1 MPHFESAG
9 LRLAYL
15 DEGRGEPILLIH
27 GFASN
32 KQVNW
37 VYPGWV
43 EMLVKAGRRV
53 IAIDNRGHGE
63 SQGSHNP
70 DDYGAPTMAE
80 DARRLL
86 DHLDLPRVDVMG
98 YSMALE
104 AEKLSDISKEEVA
117 RITQPVL
124 VAVGTRDEIAGSAS
138 ELAALM
144 PRAEVLDIPNRDHM
158 VAVGDKVYKAGAL
171 AFLESVAARG
181 PVMSDTQIDLQG
193 ADGNRLIADVFGKTG
208 RPALLF
214 HGGGQTRHAWDA
226 TGARLAKVG
235 LQAWSVDQRG
245 HGDSDWAGRRP
256 IAIGASL
263 GGIASLLAE
272 GALKPGT
279 LSALVLVDITP
290 RMDPSGVNKIISFMS
305 ERMHDGFGSVEEAAD
320 AIASYLP
327 HRSRPKSLDGL
338 SKNLRRHSDGRY
350 RWHWDPRFIEQRPRW
365 RRGRA
370 ASHRGGPDGGG
381 TRAHHPGAAGARR
394 AVGTRHDAHVE
405 EFMTLVPH
413 AQYADVKGAGH
424 MVAGDR
430 NDRLRRR
437 RGVLPRPA

>member
-1 MPHFESAG
+1 MSAQQ
-9 LRLAYL
+9 
-15 DEGRGEPILLIH
+15 I
-27 GFASN
+27 
-32 KQVNW
+32 
-37 VYPGWV
+37 
-43 EMLVKAGRRV
+43 
-53 IAIDNRGHGE
+53 
-63 SQGSHNP
+63 
-70 DDYGAPTMAE
+70 
-80 DARRLL
+80 
-86 DHLDLPRVDVMG
+86 
-98 YSMALE
+98 
-104 AEKLSDISKEEVA
+104 
-117 RITQPVL
+117 
-124 VAVGTRDEIAGSAS
+124 
-138 ELAALM
+138 EL
-144 PRAEVLDIPNRDHM
+144 
-158 VAVGDKVYKAGAL
+158 
-171 AFLESVAARG
+171 
-181 PVMSDTQIDLQG
+181 TG
-193 ADGNRLIADVFGKTG
+193 ADGNRLVADVFGDAG

-226 TGARLAKVG
+226 TGSRLAEVG

-245 HGDSDWAGRRP
+245 HGDSDWVEAGGYRFEDFGRDVVALSDRIADEAGHRP

-272 GALKPGT
+272 GMLKPGS

-350 RWHWDPRFIEQRPRW
+350 RWHWDPRFIEQRHDGDADEPHHIEADLMAAA
-365 RRGRA
+365 RA
-370 ASHRGGPDGGG
+370 LTLPVLLVR
-381 TRAHHPGAAGARR
+381 GARSEL
-394 AVGTRHDAHVE
+394 VTDAHVE

-430 NDRLRRR
+430 NDAFAGAVVSFLDRLK
-437 RGVLPRPA
+437 AA

>member
-86 DHLDLPRVDVMG
+86 DHLDLPWVDVMG
-98 YSMALE
+98 YSMGARISAFLTLNHPERVRSAIFGGLGSGMITGVGNPEPIAAALE
-104 AEKLSDISKEEVA
+104 AEKLSDVTDRTGRAFRAFADQTKSDRLALAACMRSSRQKISKEEVA

-158 VAVGDKVYKAGAL
+158 VAVGDKVYKAGVL
-171 AFLESVAARG
+171 AFLESVAREGRG
-181 PVMSDTQIDLQG
+181 
-193 ADGNRLIADVFGKTG
+193 
-208 RPALLF
+208 
-214 HGGGQTRHAWDA
+214 
-226 TGARLAKVG
+226 
-235 LQAWSVDQRG
+235 
-245 HGDSDWAGRRP
+245 
-256 IAIGASL
+256 
-263 GGIASLLAE
+263 
-272 GALKPGT
+272 
-279 LSALVLVDITP
+279 
-290 RMDPSGVNKIISFMS
+290 
-305 ERMHDGFGSVEEAAD
+305 
-320 AIASYLP
+320 
-327 HRSRPKSLDGL
+327 
-338 SKNLRRHSDGRY
+338 
-350 RWHWDPRFIEQRPRW
+350 
-365 RRGRA
+365 
-370 ASHRGGPDGGG
+370 
-381 TRAHHPGAAGARR
+381 
-394 AVGTRHDAHVE
+394 
-405 EFMTLVPH
+405 
-413 AQYADVKGAGH
+413 
-424 MVAGDR
+424 
-430 NDRLRRR
+430 
-437 RGVLPRPA
+437 